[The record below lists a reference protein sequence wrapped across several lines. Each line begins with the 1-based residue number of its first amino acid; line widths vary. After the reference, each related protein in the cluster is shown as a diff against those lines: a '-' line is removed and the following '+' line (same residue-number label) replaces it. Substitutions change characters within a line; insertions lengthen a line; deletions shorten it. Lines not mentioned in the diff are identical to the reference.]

1 MVASHAVAATGT
13 GAVTVI
19 GTVTMVVIGGV
30 TETAVDTEIVISAA
44 IVTATI
50 PPTRDG
56 SARLPPDRRRA

>member
-13 GAVTVI
+13 GTVI
-19 GTVTMVVIGGV
+19 GTVTMVVTGGA
-30 TETAVDTEIVISAA
+30 TEIAVDMETVISAA

-56 SARLPPDRRRA
+56 SARLPRGSPRA